1 MYPHLE
7 GDVIVNRVRDLKYA
21 REFPATYFASCDGA
35 AGDSQNEIEE
45 TYLLPMVEDVVFG
58 GVPADRTIMA
68 PYADPDGGFINRQR
82 LARRRPQLAAFQKFV
97 KTNRALFAAKDWMP
111 VRLLVSG
118 PAMLHS
124 QLSHE
129 SLLAA
134 EGAALRGHV
143 PFGYSIS
150 TEANLLPHA
159 EDAAVIVVANQTCL
173 SDAQVAALVSYA
185 KKGGRLVCTGDSGR
199 YDEWNRQRHTNPLKT
214 AVAKLPNVAWR
225 DEADSAKMK
234 YLTHIKY
241 AIHRPVK
248 GSAPFLADLAKTGWK
263 PSLEVVA
270 APETVFA
277 QFKVAG
283 TDVASVHFVNYEF
296 LHPVKGVRLRLP
308 AGKKPVFFAPLDDP
322 AATGSPHEVSP
333 GVWELPP
340 FVKYAYC
347 TVE

>member
-1 MYPHLE
+1 MTALFKRFYDYAHSVKRDCVVAANICPCRAPNTAGNKSVDMTELPKCFDLVMGQANMYPHIE

-97 KTNRALFAAKDWMP
+97 KANRALFAAKDWMP

-159 EDAAVIVVANQTCL
+159 EECRSDRRSESNMPLGCAGRCARLLCEERGDA
-173 SDAQVAALVSYA
+173 S
-185 KKGGRLVCTGDSGR
+185 
-199 YDEWNRQRHTNPLKT
+199 
-214 AVAKLPNVAWR
+214 
-225 DEADSAKMK
+225 
-234 YLTHIKY
+234 
-241 AIHRPVK
+241 
-248 GSAPFLADLAKTGWK
+248 SAPASRGVMT
-263 PSLEVVA
+263 S
-270 APETVFA
+270 
-277 QFKVAG
+277 G
-283 TDVASVHFVNYEF
+283 TASAIRTRS
-296 LHPVKGVRLRLP
+296 RLRLP
-308 AGKKPVFFAPLDDP
+308 NCQMSHGATKPI
-322 AATGSPHEVSP
+322 
-333 GVWELPP
+333 PP
-340 FVKYAYC
+340 K
-347 TVE
+347 